1 MDWLHDE
8 YGVGIKR
15 CCDVLSR
22 NRASYYYL
30 PHRDE
35 QLMLRMK
42 IRQYAESHVK
52 YRYLRIYV
60 LLRREGLK
68 ISKNLVYRLY
78 CLEGLN
84 LRRKYCR
91 RKIVSAPRTELS
103 CESRPNESWAMD
115 FVSDAD
121 RYIHA
126 GMPCDPRR
134 QDNPWKRCGG
144 NA

>member
-15 CCDVLSR
+15 GYNVLSL
-22 NRASYYYL
+22 NWASYYYV

-35 QLMLRMK
+35 QPMLRMK

-52 YRYLRIYV
+52 YGYLRIHV

-68 ISKNLVYRLY
+68 ISKNRVYRLY

-91 RKIVSAPRTELS
+91 RKIVSALRTEFS
-103 CESRPNESWAMD
+103 RDSRPIEFWAMD
-115 FVSDAD
+115 FVSDQLFD
-121 RYIHA
+121 
-126 GMPCDPRR
+126 GRR
-134 QDNPWKRCGG
+134 FQSLTLIDSSS
-144 NA
+144 